1 MLSIKGID
9 ISNWQDGINLNEVKT
24 QGYEIVYIKAT
35 EGQTYIDPCLVS
47 NYNKAVSTG
56 LKIGFYHYLHS
67 NDDGATQAKFFYE
80 NIKDKKF
87 DCKLAIDIEVTDNQ
101 DVLTVNKCI
110 LDFAN
115 TIKQLTNTDPII
127 YTNLNFA
134 NNILNASVSHLDL
147 WLAEYGVSKPTPT
160 KLWGTSLIGWQY
172 SENGQFTGSTDLN
185 LFNSNVYIAVVSES
199 AFKVGDSASV
209 KQSAISYVTGQ
220 LIPDWVKGSIYTI
233 QQTSSDKSLLQEIQS
248 WVYNKDLTLIQ
259 FNVGD
264 KVKIKPGATTY
275 ATGQEIPDWVKNEV
289 YTVQQTQDGKTLL
302 QEIQSWVYNK
312 DLKII

>member
-56 LKIGFYHYLHS
+56 LKIGFYHYLHP

-127 YTNLNFA
+127 YANLNFA

-172 SENGQFTGSTDLN
+172 SENGQFTGSTDLD
-185 LFNSNVYIAVVSES
+185 LFDSNIYIAVVSEP
-199 AFKVGDSASV
+199 AFKVGDSVSV

-233 QQTSSDKSLLQEIQS
+233 QETSGSKSLLQEIES

-275 ATGQEIPDWVKNEV
+275 TTGQEIPDWVKNEV
-289 YTVQQTQDGKTLL
+289 YTIQQTQDGKSLL

-312 DLKII
+312 DLKIV

>member
-1 MLSIKGID
+1 MLNIKGID
-9 ISNWQDGINLNEVKT
+9 ISNWQNGIDLNEVKA

-67 NDDGATQAKFFYE
+67 TDDGATQAKFFYE

-87 DCKLAIDIEVTDNQ
+87 DCKIAIDIEVTDNQ
-101 DVLTVNKCI
+101 DILTINKCL

-115 TIKQLTNTDPII
+115 TIKSLTNTDPII

-172 SENGQFTGSTDLN
+172 SENGQFTGSTDLD
-185 LFNSNVYIAVVSES
+185 LFDSNIYIAVVSEP
-199 AFKVGDSASV
+199 AFKVGDSVSV

-233 QQTSSDKSLLQEIQS
+233 QETSGSNSLLQEIQS

-289 YTVQQTQDGKTLL
+289 YTIQQTQDGKSLL

-312 DLKII
+312 DLKIV